1 MHLQA
6 LRHTRHAR
14 RWDFFRRWMRNPRA
28 VAAVAPSSRELA
40 RRMVDELPADT
51 RRVVELGPGTGVM
64 TEALLAHG
72 LSPQGV
78 LAVELDPGLHDRLQ
92 ARFPELRVV
101 HGDARRLGELAQG
114 FAAPRTLD
122 AVVSSLGLLAMDEAD
137 RGAILAAA
145 FSLLR
150 GDGRF
155 IQFTYGMKSPVSS
168 AQLRRL
174 GLRGRRGAFILRN
187 LPPATVYVYTR
198 GGDIRGAV
206 DEGSDGAE
214 AGA

>member
-1 MHLQA
+1 MSLQA
-6 LRHTRHAR
+6 LHHHRHAR

-40 RRMVDELPADT
+40 RRMVDELPANT

-64 TEALLAHG
+64 TEALLARG
-72 LSPQGV
+72 LQPEGV
-78 LAVELDPGLHDRLQ
+78 LAVELDPTLHDGLQ

-114 FAAPRTLD
+114 FAAPGTLD
-122 AVVSSLGLLAMDEAD
+122 AVISSLGLLSMDEAD

-150 GDGRF
+150 TDGRF
-155 IQFTYGMKSPVSS
+155 IQFTYGAKSPVSN

-198 GGDIRGAV
+198 DGDIRGKV
-206 DEGSDGAE
+206 DDGIHGTE
-214 AGA
+214 PGD

>member
-1 MHLQA
+1 MQLQA
-6 LRHTRHAR
+6 IRHHRHAR

-40 RRMVDELPADT
+40 RRMVEELPADA

-72 LSPQGV
+72 LQPEGL
-78 LAVELDPGLHDRLQ
+78 LALELDPALHDQLQ
-92 ARFPELRVV
+92 ARFPQLHVV
-101 HGDARRLGELAQG
+101 HGDARHLGELVQG
-114 FAAPRTLD
+114 FAAPGTLD
-122 AVVSSLGLLAMDEAD
+122 AVISSLGLLSMDEAD

-155 IQFTYGMKSPVSS
+155 IQFTYGAKSPVSG
-168 AQLRRL
+168 AQLHRL

-187 LPPATVYVYTR
+187 LPPATVYVYMRDGDTR
-198 GGDIRGAV
+198 GAM
-206 DEGSDGAE
+206 DGEMHE
-214 AGA
+214 AAADD

>member
-1 MHLQA
+1 
-6 LRHTRHAR
+6 
-14 RWDFFRRWMRNPRA
+14 
-28 VAAVAPSSRELA
+28 
-40 RRMVDELPADT
+40 MVDELPAGT
-51 RRVVELGPGTGVM
+51 RRVIELGPGTGVM

-78 LAVELDPGLHDRLQ
+78 LAVELDPALHDGLQ

-101 HGDARRLGELAQG
+101 HGDARRLGDLAQG
-114 FAAPRTLD
+114 FAAPGTLD
-122 AVVSSLGLLAMDEAD
+122 AVVSSLGLLSMDEAD

-155 IQFTYGMKSPVSS
+155 IQFTYGMKSPVSD

-206 DEGSDGAE
+206 DEGSDRAE

>member
-1 MHLQA
+1 
-6 LRHTRHAR
+6 
-14 RWDFFRRWMRNPRA
+14 
-28 VAAVAPSSRELA
+28 
-40 RRMVDELPADT
+40 
-51 RRVVELGPGTGVM
+51 
-64 TEALLAHG
+64 
-72 LSPQGV
+72 
-78 LAVELDPGLHDRLQ
+78 LQ

-101 HGDARRLGELAQG
+101 HGDARRLGDLAQG
-114 FAAPRTLD
+114 FAAPGTLD
-122 AVVSSLGLLAMDEAD
+122 AVVSSLGLLSMDEAD

-155 IQFTYGMKSPVSS
+155 IQFTYGMKSPVSD

-174 GLRGRRGAFILRN
+174 GLHGRRGAFILRN

-206 DEGSDGAE
+206 DEGSDRAE

>member
-1 MHLQA
+1 
-6 LRHTRHAR
+6 
-14 RWDFFRRWMRNPRA
+14 
-28 VAAVAPSSRELA
+28 VAPSSRELA

-114 FAAPRTLD
+114 FAAPGTLD

-168 AQLRRL
+168 TQLRRL

>member
-1 MHLQA
+1 
-6 LRHTRHAR
+6 
-14 RWDFFRRWMRNPRA
+14 MRNPRA

-40 RRMVDELPADT
+40 RRMVDELPPDT

-72 LSPQGV
+72 LPPGGV
-78 LAVELDPGLHDRLQ
+78 MAVELDPALHDRLQ

-114 FAAPRTLD
+114 FAAPGTLD
-122 AVVSSLGLLAMDEAD
+122 AVVSSLGLLSMDEAD

-214 AGA
+214 AGG

>member
-1 MHLQA
+1 MNARAGWWA
-6 LRHTRHAR
+6 LFEQ
-14 RWDFFRRWMRNPRA
+14 WLRNPRA

-40 RRMVDELPADT
+40 LRMVDELPADA

-64 TEALLAHG
+64 TEVLLAHG
-72 LSPQGV
+72 LQPEGL
-78 LAVELDPGLHDRLQ
+78 LAVELDPALHGQLQ
-92 ARFPELRVV
+92 ARFPQLRVV
-101 HGDARRLGELAQG
+101 HGDARRLAELAGG
-114 FAAPRTLD
+114 FAAPGTLD

-137 RGAILAAA
+137 RSAILAAA

-150 GDGRF
+150 DDGRF
-155 IQFTYGMKSPVSS
+155 IQFTYGAKSPVSK

-198 GGDIRGAV
+198 SGDIHGTANGGRH
-206 DEGSDGAE
+206 E
-214 AGA
+214 ADSGD

>member
-1 MHLQA
+1 MHIQA
-6 LRHTRHAR
+6 LRHHRHAR

-51 RRVVELGPGTGVM
+51 HRVVELGPGTGVM

-72 LSPQGV
+72 LQPGGV
-78 LAVELDPGLHDRLQ
+78 LAVELDPTMHDGLQ

-101 HGDARRLGELAQG
+101 HGDARRLRELAQG
-114 FAAPRTLD
+114 FAAPGTLD
-122 AVVSSLGLLAMDEAD
+122 AVISSLGLLAMDEAD

-155 IQFTYGMKSPVSS
+155 IQFTYGAKSPVLN

-198 GGDIRGAV
+198 DGDIRGKV
-206 DEGSDGAE
+206 DDGTH
-214 AGA
+214 GTDTGD